1 MTTLFFSSFWIRAP
15 YILLLTLND
24 WYFRKLANKL
34 RLQSIKYWGLVK
46 IVVLNIEKT
55 V

>member
-1 MTTLFFSSFWIRAP
+1 MITPFFSSFWIRAQN
-15 YILLLTLND
+15 ILLLTLND
-24 WYFRKLANKL
+24 WYFRNLANKL

-46 IVVLNIEKT
+46 IAVLNIEKT